1 MFKKNFV
8 FLFVYFLTFIF
19 LIFGIFLSNGRMIFI
34 SLLTLILFFLLEYLE
49 KLFKLELSFSLKLL
63 LVVFIFSAQVFGEIL
78 NFYFV
83 IPFWD
88 NILHFIAGFISSCF
102 GFSIIYYWSL
112 KCNKDKIPL
121 FISFIF
127 LICFSISI
135 SVLWEFFEF
144 SMDSYLGF
152 DMQKDTYV
160 DKINTVS
167 IGDVDN
173 SFVNSFD
180 NILYTDIYYGD
191 EFYRIDKGYLDVG
204 LIDTMEDMFFNLVGA
219 FCFGFLYLIGS
230 FIGDFKFLKFFCVRR
245 VLN

>member
-1 MFKKNFV
+1 
-8 FLFVYFLTFIF
+8 
-19 LIFGIFLSNGRMIFI
+19 MIFI
-34 SLLTLILFFLLEYLE
+34 SLLTLIIFFLLEYLE
-49 KLFKLELSFSLKLL
+49 KLLKLELSFSLKLL
-63 LVVFIFSAQVFGEIL
+63 LVIFIFSAQVFGEIL

-83 IPFWD
+83 VSFWD
-88 NILHFIAGFISSCF
+88 NILHLVAGFISACF
-102 GFSIIYYWSL
+102 GFSIIYCWGL
-112 KCNKDKIPL
+112 KSNKEKTTF

-127 LICFSISI
+127 LICFSITM

-144 SMDSYLGF
+144 SMDRYLGF

-160 DKINTVS
+160 DKINSVS

-180 NILYTDIYYGD
+180 NVLYTDIYYGD
-191 EFYRIDKGYLDVG
+191 EFYRIDKGYLDIG

-230 FIGDFKFLKFFCVRR
+230 FIGDFKFLNFFWVRR